1 MGEVIVTDPVIQG
14 SREPRFGAQGFHYIE
29 LSAAF
34 LGAVLVLV
42 IGGMWRRSK
51 QAAHAERVRRP
62 SSNLQ
67 GSVIRNGLLPE
78 MVRIGFDLAHRE
90 RENLSGGPTAMPWPR
105 SVLRS

>member
-1 MGEVIVTDPVIQG
+1 MLGWIVGEVIVTDPVIQG

-51 QAAHAERVRRP
+51 QAAHAERVRAA
-62 SSNLQ
+62 
-67 GSVIRNGLLPE
+67 E
-78 MVRIGFDLAHRE
+78 
-90 RENLSGGPTAMPWPR
+90 
-105 SVLRS
+105 